1 MSKARRH
8 EDDRL
13 RREICGIGLITLGIL
28 ILVSLLVGPAGAFPT
43 AVVTF
48 LKSVV
53 GAGAYLVSLVLI
65 GLGLVL
71 LAQLGNVRARRTVL
85 GSLVLFLVFL
95 TVIHLQSEPGKE
107 FDPNIR
113 ATMGGLIGAALAA
126 ALRRTFGEPGLFVI
140 LGGAI
145 AGAIIVMSDVS
156 GREVLLA
163 LGNSFVHTGH
173 AIATAIGARRRRR
186 KPNKAD
192 VIKRRRKES
201 IPIAQEAAQGPV
213 QEPAVLQQ
221 PLETHP
227 PAQVPDRPTG
237 EREPEPAAQG
247 PQYMLFDKQSVYQLP
262 SLDLLQFEPENGQ
275 GPSPQEMTDNIV
287 LLEDTLES
295 FGVTAKVTNYQCGPV
310 ITRYEVEPARGIR
323 VSRIANLADD
333 LALALATIDVR
344 VEAPIPG
351 KSAVG
356 IEVPNRN
363 SALVT
368 LRSVLDS
375 PAMRKNQSLLAFALG
390 KDIAGEPVVAD
401 LARMPHLLIA
411 GATNSGKSV
420 CLNSIICS
428 ILFRA
433 KPNEVRFIMIDPKRV
448 ELPAYD
454 DIPHLLA
461 PVVQT
466 AREAQ
471 HVLRWAIKEMERRYD
486 RFAIHGVRNIM
497 EYNSD
502 VDEDKRLPYI
512 VIVIDE
518 LADLM
523 MQSPS
528 EFEFSICRIAQLARA
543 TGIHLVVATQRPS
556 KDVVT
561 GTIKAN
567 IPSRIAFAVASQV
580 DSRIILDCNGA
591 ERLIGRGDML
601 YLPIDGTKPRR
612 IQGCYVDRRE
622 TEALAEFIREQQ
634 EPEYLVPPL
643 PPEAEEK
650 GELQEEFDDEL
661 LQEAIRLVRSH
672 NEASVSMLQRR
683 FKIGYARAGR
693 LIDAMERMNIVG
705 PYEGSKARRVLPAP
719 ETIGP
724 DDEFEQAETTSGHV
738 EEG

>member
-1 MSKARRH
+1 MSKAKRH

-43 AVVTF
+43 TVVTF

-65 GLGLVL
+65 GLGIVL

-85 GSLVLFLVFL
+85 GALVLFLVFL
-95 TVIHLQSEPGKE
+95 TVIHLQSEPGSE
-107 FDPNIR
+107 FDPDTR
-113 ATMGGLIGAALAA
+113 VTMGGLIGAALAA

-173 AIATAIGARRRRR
+173 AIATVIGARRRRR

-201 IPIAQEAAQGPV
+201 ISTAQEAV
-213 QEPAVLQQ
+213 QEPAALS
-221 PLETHP
+221 
-227 PAQVPDRPTG
+227 RPT
-237 EREPEPAAQG
+237 EPSPSPSAHAPDLPTEENEPQPAAQG
-247 PQYMLFDKQSVYQLP
+247 SQYMLFDKQSVYQLP
-262 SLDLLQFEPENGQ
+262 SLDLLQFEPESEQ

-433 KPNEVRFIMIDPKRV
+433 KPNDVRFVMIDPKRV

-486 RFAIHGVRNIM
+486 RFAIHGVRNIT
-497 EYNSD
+497 EYNAD
-502 VDEDKRLPYI
+502 VGDEKRLPYI

-528 EFEFSICRIAQLARA
+528 EFEFSICRLAQLARA

-634 EPEYLVPPL
+634 EPEYVVPPL

-661 LQEAIRLVRSH
+661 LQEAIKLVRSH

-693 LIDAMERMNIVG
+693 LIDAMERMKIVG

-719 ETIGP
+719 EAADP
-724 DDEFEQAETTSGHV
+724 DDEFEQAETASGYM